1 MNADRK
7 EDEDE
12 GDEDD
17 TNPDV
22 LALEDDEDDAG
33 ITIVTVFI
41 VCSLLLSYIFLSF
54 GKKMKHF
61 IFFIII
67 CAKSHNHGK
76 IFSALLF

>member
-1 MNADRK
+1 MPSINANRK

-17 TNPDV
+17 NNPDV
-22 LALEDDEDDAG
+22 LSLEDNEDDAG

-54 GKKMKHF
+54 GKKNETFH
-61 IFFIII
+61 IFH
-67 CAKSHNHGK
+67 HNLRK
-76 IFSALLF
+76 IP

>member
-41 VCSLLLSYIFLSF
+41 VYSLLLS
-54 GKKMKHF
+54 F
-61 IFFIII
+61 IDLR
-67 CAKSHNHGK
+67 SHQ
-76 IFSALLF
+76 LQL